1 MNSVEIALSKKLQEA
16 EPALDI
22 FGADRKVL
30 QVAFQ
35 DFSNYFKFDWKVGE
49 GAIGCDVA
57 ERMEQVY
64 EKEPAEFESF
74 LTVWTGLWLKE
85 WKSRVKLLFGGQT
98 QKSVSKVTETLSS
111 AEPLWSKLDCK
122 QELVEIVVSALIK
135 NGAICGTQMVAEY
148 LLKMELGK
156 KDVQGLSGKEQVLA
170 VLNGALRKGREM
182 ALGVGPLMFVK
193 VDNRYYQTVKN

>member
-1 MNSVEIALSKKLQEA
+1 MNSVEIALSKKMQEA

-49 GAIGCDVA
+49 GTFDCDVA
-57 ERMEQVY
+57 EKMAQVY
-64 EKEPAEFESF
+64 EKDPAEFESF
-74 LTVWTGLWLKE
+74 LTVWTGLWLKK

-122 QELVEIVVSALIK
+122 QELVEIVLSALIK
-135 NGAICGTQMVAEY
+135 NAEICGTQMVAEY

-156 KDVQGLSGKEQVLA
+156 KEVQDLSGKEQVLA

-182 ALGVGPLMFVK
+182 ALGVGPLLFVK
-193 VDNRYYQTVKN
+193 VDNRYYQSVKN

>member
-1 MNSVEIALSKKLQEA
+1 MNSVEIALSKKLHEA

-49 GAIGCDVA
+49 GTIDCDVA
-57 ERMEQVY
+57 EKMEQVY

-74 LTVWTGLWLKE
+74 LTVWTGLWLKK

-98 QKSVSKVTETLSS
+98 QKSMSKVAETLSS
-111 AEPLWSKLDCK
+111 AEPLWIKLDCK
-122 QELVEIVVSALIK
+122 QELVEIVLSALIK
-135 NGAICGTQMVAEY
+135 NAEICGTQIVAEY

-182 ALGVGPLMFVK
+182 ALGVGPLMSVK

>member
-1 MNSVEIALSKKLQEA
+1 MDCIELTTGLNDMNSVEIALSKKMQEA

-35 DFSNYFKFDWKVGE
+35 DFSNYFKFDWKVEE
-49 GAIGCDVA
+49 GTIDCDVA
-57 ERMEQVY
+57 EKMAQVY
-64 EKEPAEFESF
+64 EKDPAEFESF
-74 LTVWTGLWLKE
+74 LTVWTGLWLKK

-98 QKSVSKVTETLSS
+98 QKSVSKVAETLSS
-111 AEPLWSKLDCK
+111 AEPLWNKLDCK
-122 QELVEIVVSALIK
+122 QELVEIVLSALIK
-135 NGAICGTQMVAEY
+135 NAEICGTQMVAEY

-156 KDVQGLSGKEQVLA
+156 KDVQDLSGKEQVLA

-182 ALGVGPLMFVK
+182 ALGVG
-193 VDNRYYQTVKN
+193 